1 MANTVVRP
9 LSYTGTVESLT
20 WTQGIN
26 VPVRAYLWGGGGG
39 GGGNDSNSGGSGSGG
54 GYAEVSFNLN
64 SGDTIQV
71 VVGGCGGPGA
81 SGVAGSGGGFAGASY
96 LTAGTI
102 FNTRTAAASPP
113 TFALFNSNYCSFLNT
128 YGVWESN
135 TRTLD
140 FDRTYTV
147 TFPST
152 GLYTFTGSS
161 DNSAV
166 YYLDGTALFSSDTF
180 KNTFEQP
187 VQVGIGTHTVRIVA
201 LNTGGPGSVALT
213 ISGGVNYSGSRGG
226 NAGGS
231 GSSGAGGGSG
241 GATVLL
247 LNGTVLG
254 VAGGG
259 GGGGGGGNTGAA
271 TGQSAP
277 GARGQAVFPITNGQ
291 NGTNTSGDGGGG
303 GGGGG
308 GYNGGNGGQ
317 TPGGDI
323 GGEAGSFGSSYSNIG
338 ITADPSNRQPA
349 YQASGAKYWTADRAA
364 GGSPR
369 AQGTVGY
376 AVLEFDVLGSFVK
389 DAGAWQPIDT
399 AYIKSS
405 GSWRQIQATYVKQ
418 AGVWQ
423 PIFGSFSPTTSQ
435 NAAQVGVN
443 PREADGNAGQGGGGG
458 SSKIICTKLYELGL
472 MDKDIYLAD
481 QAFGAKLIQSHP
493 DIYNGYRAWAEI
505 VVDWMNGSGP
515 KMMPWMSDQQF
526 SAAAKKWSVSWAQDI
541 ATPWAESMAYQMG
554 QRESDNFTGKMIT
567 LVGTPICKV
576 VGVWQRV
583 FGRSQQPAGF
593 VKGAMLIPVF
603 VLLKIV
609 AVLGKLIQRR

>member
-20 WTQGIN
+20 WTQGTN

-39 GGGNDSNSGGSGSGG
+39 GGGNDSNSGGSGSGA

-64 SGDTIQV
+64 SGDTIEV

-96 LTAGTI
+96 LTVGTI

-113 TFALFNSNYCSFLNT
+113 TFAQFNPNYCGFLNT

-135 TRTLD
+135 TRLRD
-140 FDRTYTV
+140 FDRSYTV
-147 TFPST
+147 SFPST
-152 GLYTFTGSS
+152 GLYTFTASA

-166 YYLDGTALFSSDTF
+166 ISLDGTSLFSATTF
-180 KNTFEQP
+180 TNTFEQP
-187 VQVGIGTHTVRIVA
+187 VQVTAGTHTVRIQA

-231 GSSGAGGGSG
+231 GSSGAGGGAG

-247 LNGTVLG
+247 LNGVVLG

-277 GARGQAVFPITNGQ
+277 GTRGQAAFPITNGQ
-291 NGTNTSGDGGGG
+291 NGTNKSGDGGGG

-338 ITADPSNRQPA
+338 ITSDPTNRQPA
-349 YQASGAKYWTADRAA
+349 YQASGAAYYNTERGA
-364 GGSPR
+364 GGQPR
-369 AQGTVGY
+369 SQGTVGY
-376 AVLEFDVLGSFVK
+376 AVLEFDVTGSFVK
-389 DAGAWQPIDT
+389 ESGVWQPIDT
-399 AYIKSS
+399 AYIKFNNI
-405 GSWRQIQATYVKQ
+405 WRQIQATYVKQ
-418 AGVWQ
+418 AGAWQ

-435 NAAQVGVN
+435 NAAQVGIN
-443 PREADGNAGQGGGGG
+443 SREADGQTGGGGG
-458 SSKIICTKLYELGL
+458 GNSCVVSTAFADRGIWNVQQKDELIAWCEKTLHNTTLGECFRRGYQVVASKALPMLNSSWGRAYATW
-472 MDKDIYLAD
+472 
-481 QAFGAKLIQSHP
+481 AFTQGTRMVQGK
-493 DIYNGYRAWAEI
+493 
-505 VVDWMNGSGP
+505 
-515 KMMPWMSDQQF
+515 KF
-526 SAAAKKWSVSWAQDI
+526 SVWSVPNSVLWI
-541 ATPWAESMAYQMG
+541 MAFML
-554 QRESDNFTGKMIT
+554 TGA
-567 LVGTPICKV
+567 V
-576 VGVWQRV
+576 VSTDYANACWKSIKRD
-583 FGRSQQPAGF
+583 
-593 VKGAMLIPVF
+593 
-603 VLLKIV
+603 
-609 AVLGKLIQRR
+609 